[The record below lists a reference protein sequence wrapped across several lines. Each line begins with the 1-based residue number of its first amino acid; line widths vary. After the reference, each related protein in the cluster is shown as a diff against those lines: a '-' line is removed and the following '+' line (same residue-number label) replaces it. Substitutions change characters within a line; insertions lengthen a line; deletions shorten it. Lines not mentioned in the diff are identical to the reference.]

1 MVVGEN
7 YNITILTRG
16 GFSQSEQT
24 EEIFQSMILSAI
36 NGSIS
41 LGSLK
46 NHMALKRFQMF
57 SHDFPRNGQYWFTV
71 PHLHIRYSITCWG

>member
-16 GFSQSEQT
+16 GFSQGEQT
-24 EEIFQSMILSAI
+24 EETFQSMILSAI

-41 LGSLK
+41 
-46 NHMALKRFQMF
+46 
-57 SHDFPRNGQYWFTV
+57 
-71 PHLHIRYSITCWG
+71 